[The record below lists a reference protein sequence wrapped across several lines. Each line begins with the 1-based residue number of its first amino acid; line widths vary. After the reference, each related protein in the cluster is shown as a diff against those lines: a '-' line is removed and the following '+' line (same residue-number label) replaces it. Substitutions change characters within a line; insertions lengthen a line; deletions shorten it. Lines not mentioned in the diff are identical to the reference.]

1 VPPRDR
7 RPLVGIGFRAEAFD
21 AIVANLAALDVLEVT
36 AEHYVYGSRRV
47 RAMIEELARR
57 IPIVAHGVSLS
68 IGTASAPD
76 PAFLEQVG
84 AFLRA
89 VRAPWYSEHLAF
101 TRTPSRDLA
110 QLMPLARTADMLA
123 VVLENLA
130 FVQAELALPL
140 ALENVSYY
148 FEHAESEMSEC
159 EFLLAVLRGGGGTVL
174 LDVENLRINAAN
186 HGYDPR
192 GFIDALPAGSV
203 RAVHVAGGTFAHG
216 LHLDSHDRPVSAQT
230 FALLDAALRA
240 QQPEAVIIER
250 DREVDDIADVL
261 ADVRGV
267 RAVVRQV
274 CA

>member
-1 VPPRDR
+1 MRPRDR
-7 RPLVGIGFRAEAFD
+7 RPLVGIGFRAEAYD

-76 PAFLEQVG
+76 LAFVHRVG
-84 AFLRA
+84 EFVRA
-89 VRAPWYSEHLAF
+89 VGAPWYSEHLAF
-101 TRTPSRDLA
+101 TRTPTRDLA
-110 QLMPLARTADMLA
+110 QLMPLARSADMLA

-140 ALENVSYY
+140 VLENVSYY
-148 FEHAESEMSEC
+148 FEHPESEMSEC
-159 EFLLAVLRGGGGTVL
+159 AFLLAVLRGGGCSVL

-186 HGYDPR
+186 HGYDPH
-192 GFIDALPAGSV
+192 GFIGALPAGSV

-216 LHLDSHDRPVSAQT
+216 LHLDSHDQPVSAPT
-230 FALLDAALRA
+230 FALLEAALRA
-240 QQPEAVIIER
+240 QQPETVIVER
-250 DREVDDIADVL
+250 DRETDDIADVL

-267 RAVVRQV
+267 RAVVQQV
-274 CA
+274 YA